1 MPTWNYVPVH
11 VTGTVRILEEP
22 DQVREILH
30 ELIACSDRHDWTM
43 PWEDEQTAGLLA
55 VSTPFSGIAFAIRV
69 GYPCQPKTIHR

>member
-22 DQVREILH
+22 DQIREILH

-55 VSTPFSGIAFAIRV
+55 ELTRTYTPE
-69 GYPCQPKTIHR
+69 KTQ